1 MVLWP
6 MMPPIACC
14 CADAR
19 KFARIVAAGIET
31 RQGLFSQLGQE
42 RPDSLL

>member
-1 MVLWP
+1 MVLRP

-14 CADAR
+14 CAHTR
-19 KFARIVAAGIET
+19 KFTRIVAAGIET
-31 RQGLFSQLGQE
+31 RQGLFSQLGRA